1 MEKLSYIFIDDI
13 FDDKGIEFSN
23 LNILVI
29 IYLYYLETVEEYMGY
44 INKIPEG
51 IKVEIYSSRQ
61 EVLDKTK
68 SLCFHNSVSY
78 FMKDNQGRDISTLL
92 IAAKKSILNADV
104 FCFLHDKKEHTA
116 HLREDT
122 SIWIRNLWGNLLG
135 TEEQIKKII
144 HLFNKSQ
151 NLGMIVPPDPIGDYL
166 FHWYSNTWM
175 ENYETTKQLGK
186 ELDLKTEISLDIE
199 PCGLGTAFWAR
210 TDAIKKIFIRHWE
223 YKDFPREPMAID
235 GTLNH
240 AIERIFGF
248 IAVDSGYN
256 VQTMMTF
263 EYANYLISKSQKYMK
278 VMFDQLQKRE
288 HIHNMAEIMS
298 LDKREQDICNFCG
311 KYQKIYIYGA
321 GNYGRSLYFFIKER
335 NYNVNGFMVSPRRKN
350 CRMVENVNVYEIN
363 ELEYSD
369 DCGILIGV
377 SNEFRGEVEA
387 VLQEYGF
394 EHYLYGY

>member
-1 MEKLSYIFIDDI
+1 
-13 FDDKGIEFSN
+13 
-23 LNILVI
+23 
-29 IYLYYLETVEEYMGY
+29 
-44 INKIPEG
+44 
-51 IKVEIYSSRQ
+51 
-61 EVLDKTK
+61 
-68 SLCFHNSVSY
+68 
-78 FMKDNQGRDISTLL
+78 
-92 IAAKKSILNADV
+92 
-104 FCFLHDKKEHTA
+104 
-116 HLREDT
+116 
-122 SIWIRNLWGNLLG
+122 
-135 TEEQIKKII
+135 
-144 HLFNKSQ
+144 
-151 NLGMIVPPDPIGDYL
+151 
-166 FHWYSNTWM
+166 
-175 ENYETTKQLGK
+175 
-186 ELDLKTEISLDIE
+186 
-199 PCGLGTAFWAR
+199 
-210 TDAIKKIFIRHWE
+210 
-223 YKDFPREPMAID
+223 MAID